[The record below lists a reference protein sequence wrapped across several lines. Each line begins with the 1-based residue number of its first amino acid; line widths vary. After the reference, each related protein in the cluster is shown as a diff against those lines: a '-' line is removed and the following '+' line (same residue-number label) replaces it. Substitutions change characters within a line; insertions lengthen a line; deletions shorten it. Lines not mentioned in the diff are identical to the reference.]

1 MKLTKIFMAPISI
14 VVTGTIICLWA
25 SIIVYSKIFNKD
37 ETLIEKKMEEI
48 VEKNI
53 ENVLS
58 LPSGSLQGK
67 LDFMVQP
74 IEPEENKNN

>member
-14 VVTGTIICLWA
+14 IVIGFIICLWA
-25 SIIVYSKIFNKD
+25 FIVVYSKVLNKD
-37 ETLIEKKMEEI
+37 ETIIEKKMEEVI
-48 VEKNI
+48 EKNI

-58 LPSGSLQGK
+58 LPSGSLEGK

-74 IEPEENKNN
+74 LEPKDDKN